1 MMKWENQTN
10 NEMEQ
15 TAYTTLCLMKW
26 LCKDGKLPKVQYNS
40 MIQKCSEIIDTSNFY
55 MFEVSIVYLAVA

>member
-1 MMKWENQTN
+1 MKKWNTQPQ

-40 MIQKCSEIIDTSNFY
+40 MIQKCSEFIDTSDFY
-55 MFEVSIVYLAVA
+55 MFEVFFTYLAVA